1 VLPATITFIRRSDEL
16 PRLGL
21 FFARLGVQMYFVLEK
36 VWQKSGKRLR
46 SEILIEQRRA
56 KLLILLVAGG
66 GIEPPT
72 LGL

>member
-1 VLPATITFIRRSDEL
+1 VSD
-16 PRLGL
+16 
-21 FFARLGVQMYFVLEK
+21 FADHGAQKEVSFEK
-36 VWQKSGKRLR
+36 KSGKSRQAPEER
-46 SEILIEQRRA
+46 ILIEQRRA